1 MKKIVAILLL
11 FVYATSIAGI
21 GLKTF
26 YCCNKLRSIS
36 PVMLLDKSN
45 ANDKSQNDGGCCN
58 TKYSFFK
65 VKDNHKAAAGLTAPV
80 QPVFNILFD
89 IGNPPVYNSFSG
101 SIQVHHRSNAPPL
114 FDSRPSYIVNCVYR
128 I

>member
-21 GLKTF
+21 GIKSF
-26 YCCNKLRSIS
+26 YCCNKLKSIS

-45 ANDKSQNDGGCCN
+45 ANDKSRNEGGCCN
-58 TKYSFFK
+58 TTYSFFK
-65 VKDNHKAAAGLTAPV
+65 VKDNHKAASGLSAPV
-80 QPVFNILFD
+80 QPVFTILFD
-89 IGNPPVYNSFSG
+89 ICSPPVYSSVYGNT
-101 SIQVHHRSNAPPL
+101 QVDHRSNAPPL
-114 FDSRPSYIVNCVYR
+114 FNSRPSYIVNCVYR

>member
-1 MKKIVAILLL
+1 MKKVIAILLL

-26 YCCNKLRSIS
+26 YCCNKLKSIS
-36 PVMLLDKSN
+36 PVILLDKSI
-45 ANDKSQNDGGCCN
+45 ARDKSRNDGGCCD

-80 QPVFNILFD
+80 QPVFTILFD
-89 IGNPPVYNSFSG
+89 ICNPPVHNRFYSN
-101 SIQVHHRSNAPPL
+101 IQVDHRSNAPPL
-114 FDSRPSYIVNCVYR
+114 CNSRPSYIVNCVYR